1 MSFTRYERNKAE
13 GRSTG
18 QRLPP
23 PRTDFGTICHK
34 IVLAPRYVFGFSA
47 ARPLE
52 GVWGWIA
59 ERKVPT
65 VSAIRFRDG
74 ITACFRLDM

>member
-1 MSFTRYERNKAE
+1 MGCESE
-13 GRSTG
+13 

-23 PRTDFGTICHK
+23 PRTDLSTICHK
-34 IVLAPRYVFGFSA
+34 AVLAPRYVFGFSA

-52 GVWGWIA
+52 GVWGGWIA

-65 VSAIRFRDG
+65 VSAMRFRDG
-74 ITACFRLDM
+74 ITACFRLNLWQ